1 MFREVGE
8 QAFQAAG
15 RDWRVA
21 YTSQSMAGLAPIVTA
36 GVAVGVGARSM
47 LTPTLR
53 PVDESS
59 GLPALPMIE
68 LALHRAPHRPSE
80 PARRLG
86 ELIRE
91 QLAAPSEA
99 L

>member
-1 MFREVGE
+1 
-8 QAFQAAG
+8 
-15 RDWRVA
+15 
-21 YTSQSMAGLAPIVTA
+21 
-36 GVAVGVGARSM
+36 
-47 LTPTLR
+47 
-53 PVDESS
+53 
-59 GLPALPMIE
+59 LPMIE